1 MTPPEPRTAAGQA
14 YLQSW
19 QAQVRW
25 IRNRQKHGT
34 FAEETYLHEA
44 RDAILAIEAEAFSKG
59 RSDSLPSTEWEE
71 AHAIGYREGHRAG
84 KIEAEASRI
93 DVERHWTAGYF
104 AGREDDEWRDSGE
117 IAAIAKAYETEDE

>member
-44 RDAILAIEAEAFSKG
+44 RDAILAIEAEAS
-59 RSDSLPSTEWEE
+59 SDSE
-71 AHAIGYREGHRAG
+71 ALRAAL
-84 KIEAEASRI
+84 ERL
-93 DVERHWTAGYF
+93 VEL
-104 AGREDDEWRDSGE
+104 DDEWGE
-117 IAAIAKAYETEDE
+117 KPEPESAWALAKEQARAALTPVAKDD